1 MGWASGDQSQR
12 VTSASSVWASRMS
25 SWAGNFSQKSRRPK
39 ENPPLAPPT
48 YPKPEA
54 RLPPPVPIQPCP
66 FLVRL
71 RSVNPSAESWERV

>member
-1 MGWASGDQSQR
+1 MGCDSGDQSQS

-25 SWAGNFSQKSRRPK
+25 SWAGNFSQKSRSPK

-48 YPKPEA
+48 YPKPLA
-54 RLPPPVPIQPCP
+54 RRPPPAEIQPWP

-71 RSVNPSAESWERV
+71 RTPKPSAESCERV